1 MVERRTS
8 FVETSAMKVIL
19 AGGSGLIGRE
29 LTRELVEAGYE
40 IAILSR
46 SPQHLHDLPRG
57 ATAVRWDGRSAGA
70 LVPRLEG
77 VTAVVNLAGESI
89 GAGRWTEA
97 RKRRLRESRIR
108 SAEAIALALGRVDR
122 RPSVLLQ
129 ASAVGLYGP
138 SADEEIDESRPA
150 GKDFLAG
157 VCRDWEAATEVVE
170 NFGVRRVLLR
180 TGVVLAT
187 SGGALPRILLPFKL
201 FAGGRVG
208 TGRQWFPWIHLA
220 DEVRAVRFL
229 LEATTLSGAFNLT
242 APNPVTNG
250 ELAKRVGRILKRP
263 SLVPAPGFVLRAIM
277 GEMATL
283 VLDGQRAVP
292 RRLLNAGFEFEY
304 QDLEPALRD
313 LLGQD
318 RS

>member
-1 MVERRTS
+1 
-8 FVETSAMKVIL
+8 
-19 AGGSGLIGRE
+19 
-29 LTRELVEAGYE
+29 
-40 IAILSR
+40 
-46 SPQHLHDLPRG
+46 
-57 ATAVRWDGRSAGA
+57 
-70 LVPRLEG
+70 LEG